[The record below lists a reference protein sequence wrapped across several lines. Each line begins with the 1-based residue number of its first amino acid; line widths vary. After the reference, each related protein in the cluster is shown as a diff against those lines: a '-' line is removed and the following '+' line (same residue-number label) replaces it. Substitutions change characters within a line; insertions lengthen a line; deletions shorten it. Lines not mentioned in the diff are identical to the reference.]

1 MITGEARQK
10 KLFLL
15 LVEYFKNCH
24 MPTNSRQQL
33 SLPQKISLLKSLSI
47 FEETPE
53 SILTELAPLMQ
64 EEEIEKDTIIFKEDD
79 PGDCMYIIFSG
90 SIHIHRRKTTLA
102 ILHQNQVF
110 GELSLLDA
118 ETRSATATANSDCIL
133 FKIDQEPFYKLIDT
147 RPEIARGFI
156 KILCSRLRILNEKTV
171 YGSL

>member
-1 MITGEARQK
+1 MS
-10 KLFLL
+10 
-15 LVEYFKNCH
+15 
-24 MPTNSRQQL
+24 TNTPQQL
-33 SLPQKISLLKSLSI
+33 TLTEKISLLKSLSI

-53 SILTELAPLMQ
+53 AILAGLAPLMQ
-64 EEEIEKDTIIFKEDD
+64 EEEKKEGTVIFNEDD
-79 PGDCMYIIFSG
+79 RGDCMYIIFSG

-102 ILHQNQVF
+102 ILHQHQVF

-118 ETRSATATANSDCIL
+118 ETRSATATANTDCIL